1 MNRTQLGRRGEEQAA
16 QYLQAQGYIILTRN
30 WRKREGEIDV
40 VALEGD
46 TLAFVEVK
54 TRRTHTFGAPEE
66 SIDARKQT
74 QLARLAQRYIDENP
88 QLAFR
93 ACRFDVVIID
103 STTRPAQVRLYRNAF
118 DAPTAE

>member
-1 MNRTQLGRRGEEQAA
+1 MNRVELARRGEEQAA
-16 QYLQAQGYIILTRN
+16 QYLQAQGYTILARN
-30 WRKREGEIDV
+30 WRRREGEIDV
-40 VALEGD
+40 VALEGE

-54 TRRTHTFGAPEE
+54 TRRTRTFGAPEE

-74 QLARLAQRYIDENP
+74 QLARLAQRYLDENP
-88 QLAFR
+88 QLAFQ